1 MIRMAIL
8 TVHFSHIR
16 CERAQPYMVQSRI
29 YIYRCNGRSGIEL
42 PFYVCDA
49 CDVMSSICRRLR
61 YGSTNAFC
69 MQRGLCE

>member
-29 YIYRCNGRSGIEL
+29 YIYIG
-42 PFYVCDA
+42 
-49 CDVMSSICRRLR
+49 VMVALASNCRFMCVMRV
-61 YGSTNAFC
+61 
-69 MQRGLCE
+69 M

>member
-29 YIYRCNGRSGIEL
+29 YIG
-42 PFYVCDA
+42 
-49 CDVMSSICRRLR
+49 VMVALASNCRFMCVMRV
-61 YGSTNAFC
+61 
-69 MQRGLCE
+69 M